1 MDSIINVPYLII
13 IVVCVIFSA
22 YFSATETAFMS
33 LNKTKLK
40 TMVEKGNKKAE
51 RTLKV
56 ADNYDKLISTILVG
70 NNIVN
75 ILASSIATLFF
86 VQMLAN
92 LDYGNA
98 NQMGATLSTIA
109 TTVIVLIFGEI
120 TPKSIARDLPEKFA
134 MFSTPLIS
142 LLMVVLTPVNFIFSM
157 WKKLI
162 SKIFKLESDNKM
174 TSEEL
179 LMIVEEGQ
187 QDGAIE
193 EDEGDLLK
201 NAIEFN
207 EKTAEDILTH
217 RVDLEGVPSD
227 ASKED
232 IAEVFT
238 ESGYSRILVYEES
251 IDNIIG
257 TIHRKDFYVG
267 SGISR
272 KPVKELIA
280 PPFFIHKSEKINDLL
295 KLLQNNKSHL
305 AIVIDEYGG
314 TLGIVTMED
323 ILEELVG
330 EIWDEHD
337 EVTETFKELTEDTF
351 IVDCS
356 VNFSEFCDFFG
367 LPAEIETDSVS
378 LGGWI
383 MEQVGKIPETGDS
396 FTFENIDV
404 EVTETDSHRVAYA
417 KVVRRPEEAEDEES
431 KDKEKDKDKDKDKEK
446 DKDKDEQ

>member
-417 KVVRRPEEAEDEES
+417 KVVRRPEEDEDEES
-431 KDKEKDKDKDKDKEK
+431 KDKEKDKDKDKEK